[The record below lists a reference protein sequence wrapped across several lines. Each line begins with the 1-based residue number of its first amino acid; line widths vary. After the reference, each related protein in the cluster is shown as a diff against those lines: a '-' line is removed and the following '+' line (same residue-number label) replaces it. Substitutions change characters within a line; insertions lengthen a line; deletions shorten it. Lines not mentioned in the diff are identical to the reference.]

1 MPRYFI
7 TTSDGFAAHDD
18 EGLMLP
24 DAQALAKILRQSLAS
39 IMLDEG
45 VKRGRDEFWAEAL
58 DEGGRRVM
66 TANIKVSVA
75 EP

>member
-7 TTSDGFAAHDD
+7 TTSDGVPAHDE
-18 EGLMLP
+18 EGLVLP
-24 DAQALAKILRQSLAS
+24 DTRGLGRILRQDLIS

-45 VKRGRDEFWAEAL
+45 LKHGQDEFWAEAL
-58 DEGGRRVM
+58 DEGGRRIM
-66 TANIKVSVA
+66 TAKIKLSVT

>member
-7 TTSDGFAAHDD
+7 TTSNGLQTHDE
-18 EGLMLP
+18 EGLVLP

-45 VKRGRDEFWAEAL
+45 VKHGWDEFSAEAL
-58 DEGGRRVM
+58 DECDRRVM
-66 TANIKVSVA
+66 TAKIKVSVA